1 MPDPAPKN
9 PVEQAY
15 LQHRSAV
22 YRFLLRRTRDHHD
35 AEELTQ
41 RVFVDAAAALRDP
54 NTQPRSVIAWL
65 FAVADRRFVDEV
77 RRRTTARRSMHL
89 AASPDEAVDGAH
101 SVQVDAALKRSLAK
115 LPEEQR
121 KVVIMKVIQ
130 GRAFAEIAEE
140 TGVSVDACKM
150 RLSRAVARIRA
161 DLTEEGLGPE

>member
-1 MPDPAPKN
+1 VPDPTPEN

-15 LQHRSAV
+15 LHHRSAV
-22 YRFLLRRTRDHHD
+22 YGFLLRRTRDHHD

-41 RVFVDAAAALRDP
+41 RVFVDAAVALRDP
-54 NTQPRSVIAWL
+54 EAQPRSMLAWL
-65 FAVADRRFVDEV
+65 FAVADRRFVDEI
-77 RRRTTARRSMHL
+77 RRRTVARRNMHL
-89 AASPDEAVDGAH
+89 VASPDEAVDATHSAH
-101 SVQVDAALKRSLAK
+101 VDAALRRSLAR

-121 KVVIMKVIQ
+121 KVVVMKVIQ
-130 GRAFAEIAEE
+130 GRAFAEIAAE

>member
-1 MPDPAPKN
+1 MPDSAPKN

-15 LQHRSAV
+15 LQHRAAV

-41 RVFVDAAAALRDP
+41 RVFVDAAVALRDP
-54 NTQPRSVIAWL
+54 DIQPRSVLAWL

-77 RRRTTARRSMHL
+77 RRRTTARRIVRLS
-89 AASPDEAVDGAH
+89 ARPDEAADGAH
-101 SVQVDAALKRSLAK
+101 SLQVDAALKRSLAR
-115 LPEEQR
+115 LPAEQR
-121 KVVIMKVIQ
+121 KVVVMKVIQ
-130 GRAFAEIAEE
+130 GRAFVEIAAE